1 MDRTQLL
8 GIFTYQDVVRL
19 VTSGM
24 DLSRA
29 KMAQVMT
36 QQVVTLTQ
44 SNSQDIF
51 TALSLLHQHQIRH
64 LPILDSVGQLVG
76 IVTETSLL
84 HLLSLDKEKFA
95 DQEQVNEELQQT
107 LEELQV
113 VSEELRQQ
121 NEELITA
128 RGKSELQQQRY
139 QDLFEFAPDGYL
151 VTNNLGIIQEAN
163 NAAATLLCVSQKT
176 LVGKPLI
183 VFIAQQDRQIFRA
196 KISNLQPLQDW
207 EIYLYP
213 RGGTP
218 FPASIRVSIVY
229 NSYHQQVGWRW
240 LLCNISERKQAEEML
255 HRAKDE
261 LEKRVRQRTAQ
272 LVKAN
277 DELQTEITER
287 KRAELQLLHLAFH
300 DTLTGLPNRTA
311 FIKRLEHAINYSKW
325 HEDYL
330 FAVLFLDLDGFKSIN
345 DSLGHGFGDQLL
357 LVIAQRL
364 QECLRSIIDVGARL
378 GGDEF
383 IILLEGIK
391 DINDVINA
399 TERIQQKL
407 ALAVELD
414 GQEVFTTASIG
425 IVLSTTSYN
434 QPEELLRDADIAMY
448 RAKAQGKGCYE
459 IFNTDMHIQA
469 VSQLQLENALRR
481 AIERL
486 EFRIYYQPIV
496 LLKTGKIIGFEA
508 LVRWLHPKL
517 GIVLPEYFMSTAQ
530 SIGLII
536 SIDEWVLDEA
546 CRQTQQWQERF
557 SQWSNLGE
565 RPLTISVNLCSTK
578 FSQQKL
584 LPHINQVLQKT
595 GLDPQSLTLEITET
609 IIMENS
615 DKATIRLKQL
625 RKLGIKLAIDDF
637 GTGYSSLGRLH
648 DFPINH
654 LKIDRSFVS
663 GSSVDEGNLN
673 ILETMVILSKKLGV
687 DVIAEG
693 IETAEQLALLK
704 AMKCEY
710 GQGNFFSRPLDNQ
723 AAAALIIANPQ
734 W

>member
-1 MDRTQLL
+1 M
-8 GIFTYQDVVRL
+8 
-19 VTSGM
+19 
-24 DLSRA
+24 
-29 KMAQVMT
+29 
-36 QQVVTLTQ
+36 
-44 SNSQDIF
+44 
-51 TALSLLHQHQIRH
+51 
-64 LPILDSVGQLVG
+64 
-76 IVTETSLL
+76 
-84 HLLSLDKEKFA
+84 
-95 DQEQVNEELQQT
+95 
-107 LEELQV
+107 
-113 VSEELRQQ
+113 SEELRQQ
-121 NEELITA
+121 NEELATA
-128 RGKSELQQQRY
+128 RDLSELQQQRY

-151 VTNNLGIIQEAN
+151 VTNRLGIIQEAN
-163 NAAATLLCVSQKT
+163 NAAATLLCVSQKS

-196 KISNLQPLQDW
+196 KISNLQSLQDW
-207 EIYLYP
+207 EIYLCP

-218 FPASIRVSIVY
+218 FPASIKASIVY
-229 NSYHQQVGWRW
+229 NSYHKVVGWRW
-240 LLCNISERKQAEEML
+240 LLCNISERKQAQELL

-277 DELQTEITER
+277 DELQIEITER

-300 DTLTGLPNRTA
+300 DALTGLPNRTA
-311 FIKRLEHAINYSKW
+311 FIKRLEHAINYSKR

-330 FAVLFLDLDGFKSIN
+330 FAVLFLDLDGFKFIN
-345 DSLGHGFGDQLL
+345 DSLGHRFGDQLL

-364 QECLRSIIDVGARL
+364 QECLRSIDVGARL

-391 DINDVINA
+391 DIKDVINI
-399 TERIQQKL
+399 TERIQKKL
-407 ALAVELD
+407 ALTLELN

-448 RAKAQGKGCYE
+448 RAKAQGKACYE

-469 VSQLQLENALRR
+469 VLQLQLENALRR
-481 AIERL
+481 AIERF

-517 GIVLPEYFMSTAQ
+517 GIVLPEYFMSTAH
-530 SIGLII
+530 SSGLI
-536 SIDEWVLDEA
+536 SQIDEWVLDEA
-546 CRQTQQWQERF
+546 CRQTQQWQERLF
-557 SQWSNLGE
+557 SQGSNLGE
-565 RPLTISVNLCSTK
+565 RPLTISVNVCSTN

-584 LPHINQVLQKT
+584 LPQINQVLQKT

-609 IIMENS
+609 VIMENS

-625 RKLGIKLAIDDF
+625 RELGIKLAIDDF

-648 DFPINH
+648 NFPINQ

-663 GSSVDEGNLN
+663 GNSVDEGNLD
-673 ILETMVILSKKLGV
+673 IVETIVILSKKLGV

-693 IETAEQLALLK
+693 VETAEQLALLK

-710 GQGNFFSRPLDNQ
+710 GQGYFFSRPLDNE